1 MYTIEDLTTREIR
14 DSYLTREEVEN
25 VRRPLEQAS
34 VLPLR
39 VYDNRAYFEREV
51 DSVIRPGWNAL
62 ARIDQLKE
70 KGSFVTGEI
79 AGEPV
84 VVVRGKDDVIRA
96 LSNVCRHRGTQIIE
110 GCGVAKAM
118 VCPYHTWTYN
128 LDGTLRGAPHMGKV
142 DDFDRKAITLPEF
155 RMEIWNG
162 FIFVNL
168 DDDAAPLADAIAPLT
183 EAMEP
188 FGLADWETVPWIE
201 KTVDWNWKISLEN
214 FTEAYHHVGVHKDSI
229 GKVSLAEKALYEETN
244 DAYSLFFVHIDFE
257 DDSVPGEE
265 YPFAH
270 VPGLPEKYAQY
281 SPVVNIYP
289 TFHMVMGP
297 NFILWMQITIDAV
310 DRHTMTWRWLIPPG
324 ASALPDVKERLEAL
338 DHMMAPIVAEDLG
351 FMPRVKAIVKSRAF
365 KPGRYCD
372 QERSVHQMHRYLLD
386 RMEQRGTLVA
396 PDS

>member
-1 MYTIEDLTTREIR
+1 MYTIEDITTREIR

-25 VRRPLEQAS
+25 VRKPLEQAS

-39 VYDNRAYFEREV
+39 VYDNRAFFEREV
-51 DSVIRPGWNAL
+51 DTVLRPGWHAL

-70 KGSFVTGEI
+70 TGAFVTGEI

-84 VVVRGKDDVIRA
+84 IVVRGKDGEIRA
-96 LSNVCRHRGTQIIE
+96 LSNVCRHRGTQLVE

-142 DDFDRKAITLPEF
+142 DDFDRKDIRLPEF
-155 RMEIWNG
+155 RIEIWNG

-168 DDDAAPLADAIAPLT
+168 DDDATPLADELGPLT
-183 EAMEP
+183 EALAV
-188 FGLADWETVPWIE
+188 FGLENWESAPWIE
-201 KTVDWNWKISLEN
+201 RTVDWNWKISLEN

-229 GKVSLAEKALYEETN
+229 GKISLAENALYEDTN
-244 DAYSLFFVHIDFE
+244 DAYSLFFVHLDFE
-257 DDSVPGEE
+257 EEAESGQE
-265 YPFAH
+265 YPFPH
-270 VPGLPEKYAQY
+270 VQNLPKKYHQY

-297 NFILWMQITIDAV
+297 NFILWMQLTIDAV

-324 ASALPDVKERLEAL
+324 GSALPDLDVRLKAL
-338 DHMMAPIVAEDLG
+338 EDMMGPIVDEDLG
-351 FMPRVKAIVKSRAF
+351 FMPRVRAIVKSRAF
-365 KPGRYCD
+365 TPGRYCD
-372 QERSVHQMHRYLLD
+372 QERSVHQMHRYLLKQ
-386 RMEQRGTLVA
+386 MEQRGSLIA
-396 PDS
+396 PGN